1 MFKVF
6 LNNLKREVNNIYIDL
21 EDIVIENKYSILSYT
36 LAFLLGLIVSL
47 TYGRIFG

>member
-1 MFKVF
+1 MLKTF

-21 EDIVIENKYSILSYT
+21 EDIIVENRSVILSYT
-36 LAFLLGLIVSL
+36 IAFLLGIIVSL